1 MPESRLDP
9 KRRRFLAVSAMSFAS
24 AALVGRSMSIRAHHR
39 DVHRVLDEVRPDEP
53 TLLRQAEL
61 VPPPTE
67 VESLDDGPEFHDHH
81 VPTESEAYA
90 EFIDS
95 LGLRYITASE
105 VIRPHWS
112 DINGVRNELPPREL
126 WCMLPPALRVAD
138 EMRARLGVP
147 LLKITSA
154 YRSPKYNR
162 LIPGASNRS
171 YHMRNQAL
179 DLVFAC
185 SARKSTAVA
194 RQLRSEGMFRG
205 GIGQYSTFVH
215 LDTRGYNAS
224 WRKG

>member
-9 KRRRFLAVSAMSFAS
+9 KRRRFLAVSAMSLAS
-24 AALVGRSMSIRAHHR
+24 AALAGRGLSIRARHR
-39 DVHRVLDEVRPDEP
+39 ENASLLAEGCEGEPEIIPELAAPPCPEEVFPEYLDYHV
-53 TLLRQAEL
+53 A
-61 VPPPTE
+61 TE
-67 VESLDDGPEFHDHH
+67 A
-81 VPTESEAYA
+81 EAYA
-90 EFIDS
+90 EFINS
-95 LGLRYITASE
+95 LGLRYITAAE

-126 WCMLPPALRVAD
+126 WTMLPPALRLAD

-154 YRSPKYNR
+154 YRSPRYNR
-162 LIPGASNRS
+162 MVAGSASRS

-185 SARKSTAVA
+185 SARKATAVA
-194 RQLRSEGMFRG
+194 VQLRREGKFRG

-215 LDTRGYNAS
+215 LDTRGFNAS

>member
-1 MPESRLDP
+1 MSESRLDP
-9 KRRRFLAVSAMSFAS
+9 KRRRFLAVSAMSLAS
-24 AALVGRSMSIRAHHR
+24 AALAGRGLSIRARHR
-39 DVHRVLDEVRPDEP
+39 EQQSLLAEGCEERLVTLSDTPYTCEEEPLPEYLDYHV
-53 TLLRQAEL
+53 A
-61 VPPPTE
+61 TE
-67 VESLDDGPEFHDHH
+67 A
-81 VPTESEAYA
+81 EAYA
-90 EFIDS
+90 EFINS
-95 LGLRYITASE
+95 LGLRHITAAE

-126 WCMLPPALRVAD
+126 WPLLPATLRVAD

-147 LLKITSA
+147 LLKISSA

-162 LIPGASNRS
+162 MVAGSASNS

-185 SARKSTAVA
+185 SARKATAVA
-194 RQLRSEGMFRG
+194 RQLRSEGKFRG